1 MDTNKLRGI
10 LVGVMAA
17 CNDAGLKISING
29 DALLDA
35 SARIYNTEMINE
47 SQNQPLINS
56 NPEKV
61 ADYPATDKTKA
72 FAKSLGITFVET
84 ISQTELS
91 ALITAEKAKRAKN
104 R

>member
-17 CNDAGLKISING
+17 CNDAGLFQQLKISING

-56 NPEKV
+56 NPEKI
-61 ADYPATDKTKA
+61 ADYPATDKQKK
-72 FAKSLGITFVET
+72 FAQSLKIEFKPN
-84 ISQTELS
+84 ISKNELS
-91 ALITAEKAKRAKN
+91 DLIQAKTGKS
-104 R
+104 